1 MPQLDLT
8 GFPPQIIWLVITF
21 IVLWLL
27 MARVALP
34 RISSVLEERQA
45 RIDDNLDAAQN
56 LRNEAEA
63 ELEAYEKTLAD
74 AREQARQ
81 AIQQAHGEATA
92 DAAARQE
99 ELGQRLAND
108 VKDAEARIA
117 KAKDDAIAGIR
128 DVAAD
133 TASAITERLIG
144 ATASADAF
152 GAAVD
157 TAMKDK

>member
-34 RISSVLEERQA
+34 RISSVLEERQT

-63 ELEAYEKTLAD
+63 ELEAYEKTLAN

-81 AIQQAHGEATA
+81 AIQQAHGEATT

-128 DVAAD
+128 GVAAD
-133 TASAITERLIG
+133 PASASTQPRIG
-144 ATASADAF
+144 APPAAEAV

-157 TAMKDK
+157 AAMKDK